1 MQRRR
6 TLAVLAA
13 TASTI
18 AGPLRSGFARAAAA
32 DDSSGGDG
40 GLAGALQAYRALPGT
55 KSYLIHVGPGASLG
69 RVAYRPSLSLFIA
82 SAYKTFVLGQYL
94 RDVEAGLLSEDELLA
109 IDDNVRTLGAP
120 VFLELAGMTSARS
133 VLDAMLAYSDNIATD
148 IATAKVG
155 ADRVRALI
163 AQLGLSSI
171 RIPDSNSSLLILCL
185 RRTGRRGLGL
195 AGRSQRG
202 AKLDRYCTAATQR
215 RDHAGRQCA
224 RLRFLVRTGAS
235 GYGFLQAG
243 NVASV

>member
-55 KSYLIHVGPGASLG
+55 KSYLIYVGPGASLG
-69 RVAYRPSLSLFIA
+69 RVATGPASHSSSPAPTRASCSASICGTSRRPP
-82 SAYKTFVLGQYL
+82 
-94 RDVEAGLLSEDELLA
+94 SEDELLA
-109 IDDNVRTLGAP
+109 IDDEVRTLGAP
-120 VFLELAGMTSARS
+120 VFLQLAGMTPARS

-155 ADRVRALI
+155 ADRVPAPI

-171 RIPDSNSSLLILCL
+171 RIPD
-185 RRTGRRGLGL
+185 
-195 AGRSQRG
+195 
-202 AKLDRYCTAATQR
+202 
-215 RDHAGRQCA
+215 
-224 RLRFLVRTGAS
+224 
-235 GYGFLQAG
+235 
-243 NVASV
+243 